1 LGKPFRHR
9 LRVRYNECDPQNA
22 VFNAN
27 YLAYFDIEITEL
39 WRELGGYDEMVKQ
52 GLDLVVAEA
61 RVRYLAPLR
70 FDEEFDVAISVAE
83 IGTTSLRT
91 EIAIERGGE
100 TVAEGELRHVFVTT
114 DGGGKT
120 PVPDGLR
127 EALSRYAA

>member
-1 LGKPFRHR
+1 VGEPFRHR
-9 LRVRYNECDPQNA
+9 LRVRFNECDPQNA

-27 YLAYFDIEITEL
+27 YLAYFDIGITEL

-70 FDEEFDVAISVAE
+70 FDEEFDVAISVADV
-83 IGTTSLRT
+83 GTTSLST
-91 EIAIERGGE
+91 EITIERGGE

-120 PVPDGLR
+120 AVPDGLR
-127 EALSRYAA
+127 EALSRYAP

>member
-1 LGKPFRHR
+1 LGEPFRHR
-9 LRVRYNECDPQNA
+9 LRVRFNECDPQNA

-27 YLAYFDIEITEL
+27 YLAYFDIAITEL
-39 WRELGGYDEMVKQ
+39 WRELGGYDAMVDQ

-114 DGGGKT
+114 DDGGKT
-120 PVPDGLR
+120 SVPDGLR